1 MVTESS
7 GSSRRRCE
15 LEDSRAKA
23 HGSRGWSLE
32 RDGGGAIAKPLR
44 LESCLTDRTPSL
56 RHCYAEMSRRPLAA
70 MSYAHAVLSP
80 R

>member
-1 MVTESS
+1 MVTQSS

-15 LEDSRAKA
+15 LEDSRKAKA
-23 HGSRGWSLE
+23 HGSRGWSLA
-32 RDGGGAIAKPLR
+32 DGDNAIAPLR
-44 LESCLTDRTPSL
+44 LDSCLTDRTPSL
-56 RHCYAEMSRRPLAA
+56 RHCYAEMSRKPLAA